1 MAKTKSFTWDQN
13 REPHHERRMMIM
25 KEKPGVKALFGT
37 DPWLKYKTLLLV
49 VIQLITPIYLLPEN
63 IWLAALLL
71 FVVGATTSHVLFLAI
86 HEITHDLAFRNKNLN
101 NVLAL
106 IANIPLIVPYA
117 MAFRVYHAE
126 HHWHQGKDGVDTDI
140 PAEKEALIFSGPI
153 GKLIWLINQI
163 LFYGIRPIAV
173 HPIKITGWQI
183 ANSLVQVAFVFG
195 YYHLA
200 GLEGIL
206 YLLLSLFIAGGLHP
220 IAGHFIAEHYVFKEG
235 QETYSYYGILNKITF
250 NVGYHNEHHDFP
262 NIPGSRLPQLRK
274 MASNHYDNLYSHKSW
289 LAVLWYFITD
299 SSISLFSRVKR
310 NN

>member
-1 MAKTKSFTWDQN
+1 MSKSKSFTWDQN
-13 REPHHERRMMIM
+13 KEPHHERRKLIL
-25 KEKPGVKALFGT
+25 KENPEVKTLFGT
-37 DPWLKYKTLLLV
+37 DPWLKYKTLFLV
-49 VIQLITPIYLLPEN
+49 VVQIITPIYLLPEN
-63 IWLAALLL
+63 IWLAALIL
-71 FVVGATTSHVLFLAI
+71 FFIGATISHILFLAI
-86 HEITHDLAFRNKNLN
+86 HEITHDLAFRSKTYN
-101 NVLAL
+101 NILAI

-140 PAEKEALIFSGPI
+140 PGEKEALLFRGPI

-163 LFYGIRPIAV
+163 LFYGIRPLVV
-173 HPIKITGWQI
+173 HPIKISGWQV
-183 ANSLVQVAFVFG
+183 ANLLVQIAFVTG
-195 YYHLA
+195 YYYLA
-200 GLEGIL
+200 GFEGIL
-206 YLLLSLFIAGGLHP
+206 YLLLSLFVAGGLHP

-262 NIPGSRLPQLRK
+262 NIPGSRLPRLRK
-274 MASNHYDNLYSHKSW
+274 IASRHYDSLFSHKSW
-289 LAVLWYFITD
+289 VGVLWYFITD